1 MGNFKLYGIKSGFTE
16 PFTLLAVNKII
27 YSPLDAITACM
38 HGCLGLDWED

>member
-1 MGNFKLYGIKSGFTE
+1 MRNFKPDSIKSGFTV

-27 YSPLDAITACM
+27 YSPFDATTACM